1 MVTNFECRE
10 IFALAC
16 KEFAESS
23 KLIQKDEL
31 EVRLTEFIRIQYESR
46 VVIIDQISERPEEET
61 YMNHISE

>member
-23 KLIQKDEL
+23 KLMEKDEL
-31 EVRLTEFIRIQYESR
+31 EVRLTEFIS
-46 VVIIDQISERPEEET
+46 
-61 YMNHISE
+61 M